1 MPKLSAKEGHLFSFW
16 SAYLVHFQETLPGAS
31 EEVHMNLVVKKYKE
45 SSMMTQKVQDI
56 LDLVNKT
63 PGYLYVILCL
73 CKMPIWHTLG
83 ISHINLITR
92 RGRQIVSSF
101 IK

>member
-16 SAYLVHFQETLPGAS
+16 SAYLVHLQETIPGAS
-31 EEVHMNLVVKKYKE
+31 EEVLMKIVVQKYKE
-45 SSMMTQKVQDI
+45 MPMVTEKMQDI

-92 RGRQIVSSF
+92 KGRQVVS
-101 IK
+101 